1 MTAEDERLFAF
12 WRDRAK
18 AAEAWYREE
27 YDVDPCGEGIDIVY
41 PWDHVG
47 NDLDMR
53 PDHTGDTCEQATSDS
68 NNRNGKDV

>member
-1 MTAEDERLFAF
+1 MRMMTAEDERLFAF

-47 NDLDMR
+47 
-53 PDHTGDTCEQATSDS
+53 HTGDKDEQATSNS

>member
-1 MTAEDERLFAF
+1 MRMLTAEDERLLNF

-27 YDVDPCGEGIDIVY
+27 YDVDPHGEGIDVVY

-53 PDHTGDTCEQATSDS
+53 PGHTGDKGD
-68 NNRNGKDV
+68 